1 MRPFK
6 ASALQPQCWLHTKGS
21 GDLRSAWAPTG
32 AARIWPWVGSAR
44 RTAAAA
50 AQRRRRWPHP
60 GAILS
65 RSLVSSSACLDC
77 EFADCWLRLMNRSAA
92 PGRGWTQRAQ
102 SPERH
107 PVPTASQDCS
117 HRTVLIGLFSPLL
130 IRGRL
135 GWDLM
140 CAATGFVIAQR
151 DAEPLSRIAVP
162 DTSVLI
168 KYAC

>member
-102 SPERH
+102 SPERY

-117 HRTVLIGLFSPLL
+117 HRTVLASPHS
-130 IRGRL
+130 GKARL
-135 GWDLM
+135 GSM
-140 CAATGFVIAQR
+140 RAATGFLIAQR